1 MSCFGV
7 TVPYTRLFAPSP
19 ALEMPTDPVWAS
31 ARALADCASDG
42 RARAPVVLERAHA
55 LVSAIEAELVPRQW
69 KPGPDWPG
77 AAALKRA
84 RQACE
89 DLRVARHA
97 EFSASAL
104 DSTHG
109 VTVDVAL
116 FMAVCVCDR
125 VLAEVGVVPEGYAEP
140 CHATCMLLP
149 GRRPCDLRPR
159 EVDAVTSAA
168 WHNRRDFDWSHRE
181 VAQWTRCVQHRM
193 AELLTDHVY
202 CGASLDAYACARVRW
217 SCSVA
222 RIKCAVMRQALW
234 CRCVPLVPSTVVRLG
249 ACVCFLAVAPRGP
262 LPPSSPRARQAHA
275 GLPGGGRLGPAGHRG
290 RDEAL
295 VRGGRRRMGRSAA
308 EGGPAEGRPQA
319 PEPARRERR
328 HRRVWRRSA
337 AGPQPQQR
345 GARFASRGPLVP
357 SASFCCSMA
366 PSLCSVP
373 SDPSPSVASLK
384 PHTAF
389 GRTGAST
396 PCTTWTAR
404 SSSGRRR
411 WGTTPSRYGRR
422 CSSS

>member
-1 MSCFGV
+1 
-7 TVPYTRLFAPSP
+7 
-19 ALEMPTDPVWAS
+19 MPTDPVWAS

-149 GRRPCDLRPR
+149 GRRPCDLSPR

-249 ACVCFLAVAPRGP
+249 ACLLPRCRTPRSAPPPPHPVRGRHTLDCPAEDDSGPRVTEAAMKRWFVEAVAAWDGPRLREALQKADRKRRSRPDENGVTAAFGGEV
-262 LPPSSPRARQAHA
+262 LLDRNRSSEVRASPRA
-275 GLPGGGRLGPAGHRG
+275 
-290 RDEAL
+290 
-295 VRGGRRRMGRSAA
+295 
-308 EGGPAEGRPQA
+308 
-319 PEPARRERR
+319 
-328 HRRVWRRSA
+328 
-337 AGPQPQQR
+337 
-345 GARFASRGPLVP
+345 
-357 SASFCCSMA
+357 A
-366 PSLCSVP
+366 PSF
-373 SDPSPSVASLK
+373 SPPASVALWRPLSVLC
-384 PHTAF
+384 PPTLLPLL
-389 GRTGAST
+389 R
-396 PCTTWTAR
+396 P
-404 SSSGRRR
+404 
-411 WGTTPSRYGRR
+411 
-422 CSSS
+422 